1 MNIIEN
7 IVGEI
12 CKIVL
17 PINEEIFFGNPK
29 SQIAICTLS
38 SMKLL
43 KEISN
48 SSLMSEIA
56 LVGRLL
62 SENKGIDSLI
72 KHVISKKNIKT
83 ILICGKD
90 TMGHRS
96 GHSLLKLH
104 ENGVDPNG
112 KIIGSSSPDPVLTIA
127 KSEIQIFQKQI
138 IIINK
143 IGKTDISE
151 IKQSLILYLKLNSH
165 FFAFLDLFCFSFDI
179 LSEYLLESY
188 LIQVRLE
195 QQNAI
200 CQ

>member
-1 MNIIEN
+1 MNIVEN

-17 PINEEIFFGNPK
+17 PINEEIFLGNQK
-29 SQIAICTLS
+29 SSIAICTLS

-43 KEISN
+43 NEISN

-72 KHVISKKNIKT
+72 RYVISRKNIKT

-90 TMGHRS
+90 TTGHRS
-96 GHSLLKLH
+96 GHSLLKLY
-104 ENGVDPNG
+104 ENGIDYNG
-112 KIIGSSSPDPVLTIA
+112 KIIDSFSPDPVLTIT

-138 IIINK
+138 IIINE
-143 IGKTDISE
+143 IGKTDILE
-151 IKQSLILYLKLNSH
+151 IKHLVNSLLKT
-165 FFAFLDLFCFSFDI
+165 
-179 LSEYLLESY
+179 
-188 LIQVRLE
+188 
-195 QQNAI
+195 
-200 CQ
+200 

>member
-1 MNIIEN
+1 MNIVEN

-12 CKIVL
+12 CKIIL
-17 PINEEIFFGNPK
+17 PINEEIFFGNSK
-29 SQIAICTLS
+29 SSISICTLS

-48 SSLMSEIA
+48 SSLMSQIA

-72 KHVISKKNIKT
+72 KHVISKRNIKI

-96 GHSLLKLH
+96 GHSLLKLY
-104 ENGVDPNG
+104 ENGVDSNG
-112 KIIGSSSPDPVLTIA
+112 RIINSTSPDPVLTIS

-138 IIINK
+138 TLINK
-143 IGKTDISE
+143 INETNISKIRQAIDSLLKT
-151 IKQSLILYLKLNSH
+151 
-165 FFAFLDLFCFSFDI
+165 
-179 LSEYLLESY
+179 
-188 LIQVRLE
+188 
-195 QQNAI
+195 
-200 CQ
+200 

>member
-43 KEISN
+43 NEISN
-48 SSLMSEIA
+48 SSLMSEIVLA
-56 LVGRLL
+56 GRLL

-90 TMGHRS
+90 TTGHMS
-96 GHSLLKLH
+96 GHSLLMLH
-104 ENGVDPNG
+104 ENGIDPNG
-112 KIIGSSSPDPVLTIA
+112 RIIGSSSPDPVLTTP
-127 KSEIQIFQKQI
+127 KSEIQIFQNQI
-138 IIINK
+138 TIINK
-143 IGKTDISE
+143 IGKTDMLE
-151 IKQSLILYLKLNSH
+151 IKDTVDSLLKN
-165 FFAFLDLFCFSFDI
+165 
-179 LSEYLLESY
+179 
-188 LIQVRLE
+188 
-195 QQNAI
+195 
-200 CQ
+200 